1 MMWRGSIPSVIWLV
15 FSVATLAAA
24 EPLPLDEPKGEPL
37 SLGDD
42 TSLVDTRAYYEHAFT
57 LEI

>member
-1 MMWRGSIPSVIWLV
+1 MRRGSIPSVILLLV

-24 EPLPLDEPKGEPL
+24 EPLPLESKGEPL

>member
-1 MMWRGSIPSVIWLV
+1 M

-24 EPLPLDEPKGEPL
+24 EPLPLDESKGEPL

-42 TSLVDTRAYYEHAFT
+42 ISLVDTRAYYEHAFT